1 MADQL
6 DQYVLDHWPDTE
18 SAMWSQIDIAK
29 SSIDS
34 NNLAEAQAAID
45 KLFANHPGN
54 EHVAKAIHDIAYCC
68 RQSQNYKRADRID
81 RYVLEYW
88 PGTQGAMWAHIDL
101 SIKPNIDSGNLI
113 EAQAGIAQ
121 LLADYSGQEYIS
133 SAIYTIPP
141 HYRNLGEY
149 DKAREL
155 YQCIIDRWPDSDSA
169 VRAKVDM
176 AVLDISSLICEGRNS
191 EVLPAIDKLIAD
203 FNDYPGLP
211 EAIFS
216 VGEEYY
222 SKARSLENEGL
233 DEQAKGYYRE
243 ALAVWERIIQELS
256 ASAAYT
262 PRAYYCSAVVHSQ
275 ELNEYN
281 KGIEYYQHIVD
292 NWPDYQYAWHAQYF
306 VGMYYERLLKS
317 GGITESE
324 ANPKIEQA
332 YKAVIE
338 KYPDSKSAPH
348 AAIKLARLNF
358 NRAQWAD
365 AAMYFELFLQ
375 RLPQKLGSVVLPL
388 GRAYEEMGEL
398 DSAAEVYSEFIKTA
412 DPNEPHIEAVKA
424 RLEELG
430 GQN

>member
-18 SAMWSQIDIAK
+18 SAMWAQIDLAK

-176 AVLDISSLICEGRNS
+176 AVLDISSLIGSGRDD
-191 EVLPAIDKLIAD
+191 EVLLAVDKLLVD
-203 FNDYPGLP
+203 FNDNPGLAW
-211 EAIFS
+211 AIFT
-216 VGEEYY
+216 VGEQYY
-222 SKARSLENEGL
+222 DKAIQLENEGL
-233 DEQAKGYYRE
+233 DIEAKKRITKTI
-243 ALAVWERIIQELS
+243 AVLERIIQKLPVS
-256 ASAAYT
+256 DITPQAY
-262 PRAYYCSAVVHSQ
+262 CVVAHCYFYHLG
-275 ELNEYN
+275 ECE
-281 KGIEYYQHIVD
+281 KAIKFCKKIVD
-292 NWPDYQYAWHAQYF
+292 TWPNYKNTWYIQLMIAQC
-306 VGMYYERLLKS
+306 YEKLEKAGRIPTAEATTQIRQSCEKLL
-317 GGITESE
+317 
-324 ANPKIEQA
+324 AN
-332 YKAVIE
+332 
-338 KYPDSKSAPH
+338 YPDSKA
-348 AAIKLARLNF
+348 
-358 NRAQWAD
+358 
-365 AAMYFELFLQ
+365 
-375 RLPQKLGSVVLPL
+375 V
-388 GRAYEEMGEL
+388 
-398 DSAAEVYSEFIKTA
+398 KTA
-412 DPNEPHIEAVKA
+412 HILLKRYKVDK
-424 RLEELG
+424 
-430 GQN
+430 